1 MIQRDPDTYLL
12 QEGRWSLAANLLL
25 FAVKFWAGLVSASA
39 AMIADAWH
47 TLSDSLSSL
56 IVLAGAGIAR
66 KKADKEHPFGHGRA
80 ELIAALFVGMLLAFI
95 AFEFFLEGV
104 ARIREHRSADY
115 GFIAV
120 LVTLISLIGKE
131 ALTQYALFCY
141 RKSGYL
147 SLKAD
152 AWHHRSD
159 ALSSL
164 VILVGILI
172 GRYVWWADGVL
183 TILVSLMIAWTAVHI
198 LREGIRPLLGEAPDK
213 ELLTYLSDVCRRM
226 TGSSANVHHVH
237 LHRYG
242 KHMELTFHVLLP
254 PDYSLRQA
262 HELATR
268 IEKQIKSE
276 RRIEATIHI
285 EPKE

>member
-1 MIQRDPDTYLL
+1 MKQHDPDIYLRR
-12 QEGRWSLAANLLL
+12 EGRWSLVANLLL

-47 TLSDSLSSL
+47 TLSDSFSSL
-56 IVLAGAGIAR
+56 IVLAGAGMAR

-95 AFEFFLEGV
+95 AFEFFLEGI
-104 ARIREHRSADY
+104 ARIREHRGADY
-115 GFIAV
+115 GLLAI
-120 LVTLISLIGKE
+120 LVTLFSLLSKE
-131 ALTQYALFCY
+131 ALAQYALFCY
-141 RKSGYL
+141 RKSCYL

-164 VILVGILI
+164 VILVGIFV

-183 TILVSLMIAWTAVHI
+183 TILVSLMIAWTAVYI
-198 LREGIRPLLGEAPDK
+198 LREGIRPLLGEAPDT
-213 ELLTYLSDVCRRM
+213 ELLTYLSDVCRRV
-226 TGSSANVHHVH
+226 TGIAVNVHHVH

-242 KHMELTFHVLLP
+242 KHMELTFHMLLP

-262 HELATR
+262 HELVTR

-276 RRIEATIHI
+276 RQIEATIHI
-285 EPKE
+285 EPKK